1 MIYYVI
7 CIPVI
12 TIKNPC
18 LTLPIVINV
27 SKRRNTFS
35 ASFFLRLKAER
46 FSDEDDFNSSRGFA
60 QARMHDVRADTV
72 GAFAVGA
79 GSRRFAGRAYIE
91 ALRVDG
97 SRRIAR
103 AGDRVFG
110 GLYDF
115 VHAARDDDAFRA
127 ESHRCNSVAVSV
139 DVDDFAVFRNRVR
152 TRQIRIAQKGAPRD
166 FDFLFL
172 RLRRAAVDDAPSA
185 FFYAIYDAER
195 FHRHGAAPGYDIRF
209 RYERENFFGRL
220 RRRRTIISVE
230 VPKRK
235 RFYEACSEFFVSD
248 PFRVIHKILRIKLHT
263 GLL

>member
-1 MIYYVI
+1 MIAVMK
-7 CIPVI
+7 
-12 TIKNPC
+12 IKNKKP
-18 LTLPIVINV
+18 LLYFPIVIDV

-60 QARMHDVRADTV
+60 QARAHDVRADAV

-79 GSRRFAGRAYIE
+79 ASRRFAGRSYVE

-152 TRQIRIAQKGAPRD
+152 ARQIRIA
-166 FDFLFL
+166 
-172 RLRRAAVDDAPSA
+172 
-185 FFYAIYDAER
+185 
-195 FHRHGAAPGYDIRF
+195 
-209 RYERENFFGRL
+209 
-220 RRRRTIISVE
+220 
-230 VPKRK
+230 
-235 RFYEACSEFFVSD
+235 
-248 PFRVIHKILRIKLHT
+248 
-263 GLL
+263 